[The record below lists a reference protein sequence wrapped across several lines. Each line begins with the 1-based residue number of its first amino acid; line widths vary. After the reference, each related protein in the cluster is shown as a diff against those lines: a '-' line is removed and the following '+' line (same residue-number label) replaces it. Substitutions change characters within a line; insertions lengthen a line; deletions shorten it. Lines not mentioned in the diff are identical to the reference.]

1 MQAAAME
8 NIDALIRGAAI
19 GVALVVA
26 AAVLRARPKDRAAF
40 IGLCF
45 SASAV
50 GYLLWGSPNLPAW
63 PRAVHAL
70 VGIPAL
76 CAPFFFWALARSV
89 FEDGFRLRASHWL
102 ILAVIILA
110 GVAQSVLPGIRFP
123 WLPPS
128 LRIAF
133 RLLSLA
139 LVAHALWLVGRGR
152 RADLVERRYRIR
164 VVFLA
169 GGGIATAAI
178 LVVAMLYA
186 PVDQWPPAARLAE
199 AAALL
204 LLNLMVGLALLR
216 LDEDFLPS
224 SAAAAPQLQL
234 ARDAGGGLTICTD
247 ARIGPDADLLTRLD
261 KLMGRDKAWQEAGL
275 TIADVARRAAI
286 PEYRLRRL
294 INQRLGFRN
303 FTAFLNEYRLS
314 AAAAQLADPTQARIP
329 VLTIALELGWGSIG
343 PFNRAFRA
351 RFGMTPTEFR
361 RKPPAPSENPSP
373 IS

>member
-1 MQAAAME
+1 ME
-8 NIDALIRGAAI
+8 DIDALIRGAAI
-19 GVALVVA
+19 GVALVVV
-26 AAVLRARPKDRAAF
+26 AAVLRARRPKDRAAF

-45 SASAV
+45 SASAI

-70 VGIPAL
+70 IGIPAL
-76 CAPFFFWALARSV
+76 CAPFFFWALTRSV
-89 FEDGFRLRASHWL
+89 FEDGFRLRAWHWL
-102 ILAVIILA
+102 VLAVIILA

-123 WLPPS
+123 WLPPA

-152 RADLVERRYRIR
+152 RADLVERRYRVR
-164 VVFLA
+164 VVFLT

-186 PVDQWPPAARLAE
+186 PVNQWPPAARLAE

-204 LLNLMVGLALLR
+204 LLNLVVGLALLR
-216 LDEDFLPS
+216 LDEDFISPG
-224 SAAAAPQLQL
+224 AAAAQLQL
-234 ARDAGGGLTICTD
+234 ARDAGGALTIRAD
-247 ARIGPDADLLTRLD
+247 ARVGPDADLLARLD
-261 KLMGRDKAWQEAGL
+261 TLMGRDRAWQEAGL
-275 TIADVARRAAI
+275 TIADMARRAAI

-303 FTAFLNEYRLS
+303 FTAFVNEYRLS
-314 AAAAQLADPTQARIP
+314 AAAARLADPAQARIP

-361 RKPPAPSENPSP
+361 RKPPPNGENPSP
-373 IS
+373 NP